1 MSSSALDIKKYICE
15 RCLYLMS
22 NFGDDPSSNI
32 NKEEVIKIKSRPDCN
47 YCFGLFEF
55 DFYND
60 IISEVKRKIIEYD
73 HTDYKFSI
81 SLSFIFDLV
90 HYFWKCYFKA
100 NKQHNIQNPSFIEPN
115 SLKLIF
121 KHIFVPYFSKEIHE
135 DFNLDSNLKIE
146 IGFEF
151 PQSIYDEINAMF
163 KYLNKNIIM
172 KPNDKQK
179 TNIGLKPILD
189 MPSSL
194 IIAVFQKF
202 ELYNIASR
210 LDKKTGV
217 QRNLYFI
224 KDPLYIKGN
233 YNKYSREI
241 GQSPWEIN
249 GERVCVSSVEE
260 EMKSIVI
267 NKYEAEDLKFSAG
280 GREDRDVRMLGG
292 GRPFMMEIINPKKNM
307 EKEIKKI
314 EEEINNTSKFIKVN
328 NLEICNKE
336 YTEIIKKAEVNKTK
350 IYTCFVWAQ
359 KIITDEDINKLNS
372 LKNLEL
378 CQKTPIRVLHRRSL
392 MDRKK
397 IVYEMNAERI
407 SDHFMILDVVASAG
421 TYIKEFV
428 HSDLMRTEPSIKS
441 LLDCDIDILQLD
453 VRDLI
458 LFDKINK

>member
-1 MSSSALDIKKYICE
+1 MSSSAIDIKKYICE

-55 DFYND
+55 DLYND

-73 HTDYKFSI
+73 HTDFKFSI

-135 DFNLDSNLKIE
+135 DFDLDSNLKIE

-163 KYLNKNIIM
+163 KYLNKNITM

-260 EMKSIVI
+260 EMKFIVI

-314 EEEINNTSKFIKVN
+314 EEEINSTSKFIKVN

-336 YTEIIKKAEVNKTK
+336 YTETIKKAEVNKTK

-359 KIITDEDINKLNS
+359 KIITEEDINKLNS

-397 IVYEMNAERI
+397 IVYEMKAERI
-407 SDHFMILDVVASAG
+407 SNHFMILDVVASAG